1 MGEGRVS
8 ERPDDTFQEDLDP
21 ARTRRGWGA
30 RLGGLF
36 RHRAAGTVPPA
47 APPPAGGGRRWS
59 RAIGWGLGGLVVL
72 FVLYMAVGA
81 FIVHSVDDDPDFAA
95 ATPVQGGSQ
104 AVEIAA
110 ALIERETGG
119 AHRWT
124 ANDPFFLPGWLLDN
138 MPNYQQG
145 IVYALSRFTAEMGD
159 QIGRSRGSSQ
169 MDPDLDRATGL
180 LRYPGTIWLFDLSTS
195 WAPTASS
202 ESQYRAAARA
212 LRSYNQ
218 RVAAGTAPFERRAD
232 NLLQT
237 IDRFAADLGSQSSVI
252 ADHIEQSRGWLI
264 DTQADD
270 IFYATK
276 GRLYAYFLV
285 LRALGRDFEGVIAQ
299 SGATKIWDE
308 MVENLRE
315 AAELRPLVVMNG
327 RADAMFQPNHLA
339 VQGFFLLRA
348 RTQMR
353 ELANVLRN

>member
-1 MGEGRVS
+1 VN
-8 ERPDDTFQEDLDP
+8 ERSDDIFQDDLAP
-21 ARTRRGWGA
+21 ARRGWRA

-36 RHRAAGTVPPA
+36 RRRTTGDVPPA
-47 APPPAGGGRRWS
+47 APVQAGGRRWS
-59 RAIGWGLGGLVVL
+59 RLLGWGIGGLVLL

-81 FIVHSVDDDPDFAA
+81 IIVHAVDDDPDFAPA
-95 ATPVQGGSQ
+95 APVANGSQ

-119 AHRWT
+119 AHGWT
-124 ANDPFFLPGWLLDN
+124 ANDPFFMPGWLLDN

-145 IVYALSRFTAEMGD
+145 IIYALSRFTAEMGD

-169 MDPDLDRATGL
+169 VDPDLDRATGL

-202 ESQYRAAARA
+202 DSQYRAAARA

-252 ADHIEQSRGWLI
+252 ADHIEASRGWLI

-285 LRALGRDFEGVIAQ
+285 LRALGRDFDGVIAQ

-308 MVENLRE
+308 MVDNLRE

-353 ELANVLRN
+353 ELSNVLRN

>member
-1 MGEGRVS
+1 VS
-8 ERPDDTFQEDLDP
+8 ERPDDIFQEDLGP
-21 ARTRRGWGA
+21 APARRGWGA
-30 RLGGLF
+30 RLAGLF
-36 RHRAAGTVPPA
+36 RRRRATGTVPPA
-47 APPPAGGGRRWS
+47 APAQAGGRRWS
-59 RAIGWGLGGLVVL
+59 RALGWGIGGLVVL

-81 FIVHSVDDDPDFAA
+81 FIVHSIDDDPDFAPA
-95 ATPVQGGSQ
+95 VPVANGSQ

-110 ALIERETGG
+110 VLTERETGG

-145 IVYALSRFTAEMGD
+145 IIYALSRFTAEMGD

-169 MDPDLDRATGL
+169 VDPDLDRATGL

-212 LRSYNQ
+212 LRSYND

-252 ADHIEQSRGWLI
+252 ADHIEASRGWLI

-308 MVENLRE
+308 MVDNLRE

-353 ELANVLRN
+353 ELSNVLRN

>member
-1 MGEGRVS
+1 
-8 ERPDDTFQEDLDP
+8 
-21 ARTRRGWGA
+21 
-30 RLGGLF
+30 
-36 RHRAAGTVPPA
+36 
-47 APPPAGGGRRWS
+47 
-59 RAIGWGLGGLVVL
+59 
-72 FVLYMAVGA
+72 MAVGA
-81 FIVHSVDDDPDFAA
+81 FVVHAVDDDPDFA
-95 ATPVQGGSQ
+95 PVAPVAGGSQ

-169 MDPDLDRATGL
+169 VDPELDRATGL

-212 LRSYNQ
+212 LRSYND

-252 ADHIEQSRGWLI
+252 ADHIEASRGWLI

-270 IFYATK
+270 IFYSTK

-308 MVENLRE
+308 MVDNLRE

-353 ELANVLRN
+353 ELSNVLRN

>member
-1 MGEGRVS
+1 MS
-8 ERPDDTFQEDLDP
+8 QRPDDIFQEDLGPEP
-21 ARTRRGWGA
+21 ARRGWRA

-36 RHRAAGTVPPA
+36 RRRRATGGVPPA
-47 APPPAGGGRRWS
+47 APPPAGGRRWS
-59 RAIGWGLGGLVVL
+59 RAVGWGIGGLVLL

-81 FIVHSVDDDPDFAA
+81 FIVHAVDDDPDFAPA
-95 ATPVQGGSQ
+95 APVANGSQ

-119 AHRWT
+119 THRWT

-169 MDPDLDRATGL
+169 VDPELDRATGL

-212 LRSYNQ
+212 LRSYND

-252 ADHIEQSRGWLI
+252 ADHIEASRGWLI

-270 IFYATK
+270 IFYSTK

-308 MVENLRE
+308 MVDNLRE

-353 ELANVLRN
+353 ELSNVLRN

>member
-1 MGEGRVS
+1 MCSTSPRS
-8 ERPDDTFQEDLDP
+8 C
-21 ARTRRGWGA
+21 AARRGWSA

-36 RHRAAGTVPPA
+36 RRRAAGPVPP
-47 APPPAGGGRRWS
+47 PSPAGSRRWP
-59 RAIGWGLGGLVVL
+59 RLVGWGLGGLVVL

-81 FIVHSVDDDPDFAA
+81 FIVHAVDDDPDFAA
-95 ATPVQGGSQ
+95 AAPVQGGSQ

-110 ALIERETGG
+110 ALIEREAGG

-145 IVYALSRFTAEMGD
+145 IIYALSRFTAEMGD

-169 MDPDLDRATGL
+169 VDPELDRATGL

-212 LRSYNQ
+212 LRSYND

-252 ADHIEQSRGWLI
+252 ADHIEASRGWII

-308 MVENLRE
+308 MVDNLRE

-353 ELANVLRN
+353 ELSNVLRN

>member
-1 MGEGRVS
+1 VN
-8 ERPDDTFQEDLDP
+8 ERPDDIFQDDLAP
-21 ARTRRGWGA
+21 ARRGWRA

-36 RHRAAGTVPPA
+36 RRRTTRDVPPA
-47 APPPAGGGRRWS
+47 APPPAGGRRWS
-59 RAIGWGLGGLVVL
+59 RAVGWGIGGLVLL

-81 FIVHSVDDDPDFAA
+81 FIVHAVDDDPDFAPA
-95 ATPVQGGSQ
+95 APVANGSQ
-104 AVEIAA
+104 AVAIAA

-119 AHRWT
+119 AHGWT
-124 ANDPFFLPGWLLDN
+124 ANDPFFMPGWLLDN

-145 IVYALSRFTAEMGD
+145 IIYALSRFTAEMGD

-169 MDPDLDRATGL
+169 VDPDLDRATGL

-202 ESQYRAAARA
+202 DSQYRAAARA
-212 LRSYNQ
+212 LRSYND

-252 ADHIEQSRGWLI
+252 ADHIEASRGWII

-270 IFYATK
+270 IFYSTK

-308 MVENLRE
+308 MVDNLRE

-353 ELANVLRN
+353 ELSNVLRN

>member
-1 MGEGRVS
+1 MS
-8 ERPDDTFQEDLDP
+8 ERPDDTFQEDLAADP
-21 ARTRRGWGA
+21 PPPRRGWGA
-30 RLGGLF
+30 RLRGLF
-36 RHRAAGTVPPA
+36 RRGAPAEAVP
-47 APPPAGGGRRWS
+47 PPPAGARRWS
-59 RAIGWGLGGLVVL
+59 RALAWGIGGLLLL

-81 FIVHSVDDDPDFAA
+81 FIVHAIDDDPDFAVA
-95 ATPVQGGSQ
+95 APVANGSR
-104 AVEIAA
+104 AVDVAV

-119 AHRWT
+119 THRWT

-145 IVYALSRFTAEMGD
+145 IIYALSRFTAEMGD
-159 QIGRSRGSSQ
+159 QLGRSRGSSQ

-202 ESQYRAAARA
+202 ESQYRAAAQA
-212 LRSYNQ
+212 LRRYNE
-218 RVAAGTAPFERRAD
+218 RVATGTAPFERRAD

-252 ADHIEQSRGWLI
+252 ADHIEASRGWLI

-285 LRALGRDFEGVIAQ
+285 LRALGQDFQGVISQ
-299 SGATKIWDE
+299 SGATRIWNE
-308 MVENLRE
+308 MVDNLRE
-315 AAELRPLVVMNG
+315 AAELRPLAVMNG
-327 RADAMFQPNHLA
+327 RPDAMFQPNHLA

-353 ELANVLRN
+353 ELSNVLRN

>member
-1 MGEGRVS
+1 MS
-8 ERPDDTFQEDLDP
+8 ERSDDIFQEDLDP
-21 ARTRRGWGA
+21 APARRGWRA

-36 RHRAAGTVPPA
+36 RRRAAGDGAPPA
-47 APPPAGGGRRWS
+47 APPPAGGRRWS
-59 RAIGWGLGGLVVL
+59 RAVGWGIGGLVLL

-81 FIVHSVDDDPDFAA
+81 FIVHAIDDDPDFTAA
-95 ATPVQGGSQ
+95 APVANGSQ

-145 IVYALSRFTAEMGD
+145 IVYALSRFTSEMGD

-169 MDPDLDRATGL
+169 VDPDLDRATGL

-218 RVAAGTAPFERRAD
+218 QVAAGTAPFERRAD

-252 ADHIEQSRGWLI
+252 ADHIEASRGWLI
-264 DTQADD
+264 DTRADD

-308 MVENLRE
+308 MVDNLRE

-353 ELANVLRN
+353 ELSNVLRN

>member
-1 MGEGRVS
+1 MS
-8 ERPDDTFQEDLDP
+8 ERPDDIFQEDLGP
-21 ARTRRGWGA
+21 APARRGWRA

-36 RHRAAGTVPPA
+36 RRRAADTPPA
-47 APPPAGGGRRWS
+47 APPPSGGRRWS
-59 RAIGWGLGGLVVL
+59 RLLGWGIGGLVVL

-81 FIVHSVDDDPDFAA
+81 FVVHSIDDDPDFAA
-95 ATPVQGGSQ
+95 ATPVANGSQ

-169 MDPDLDRATGL
+169 VDPELDRATGL

-252 ADHIEQSRGWLI
+252 ADHIEASRGWII

-308 MVENLRE
+308 MVDNLRE

-353 ELANVLRN
+353 ELSNVLRN

>member
-1 MGEGRVS
+1 MS
-8 ERPDDTFQEDLDP
+8 KQPDDIFQEDLGP
-21 ARTRRGWGA
+21 APARRGWGA

-36 RHRAAGTVPPA
+36 RRRAAPGTPPP
-47 APPPAGGGRRWS
+47 APPPAAGRRWS
-59 RAIGWGLGGLVVL
+59 RMIGLGLGGLVVL
-72 FVLYMAVGA
+72 FLLYMAVGA
-81 FIVHSVDDDPDFAA
+81 FIVHDIDDDPDFAA
-95 ATPVQGGSQ
+95 AAPVANASQ

-119 AHRWT
+119 AHGWT
-124 ANDPFFLPGWLLDN
+124 ANDPFFMPGWLLDN

-169 MDPDLDRATGL
+169 VDPDLDRATGL

-202 ESQYRAAARA
+202 DSQYRAAARA

-252 ADHIEQSRGWLI
+252 ADHIEASRGWLI

-285 LRALGRDFEGVIAQ
+285 LRALGRDFDGVIAQ

-308 MVENLRE
+308 MVDNLRE

-353 ELANVLRN
+353 ELSNVLRN

>member
-1 MGEGRVS
+1 VS
-8 ERPDDTFQEDLDP
+8 KQPDDIFQEDLGP
-21 ARTRRGWGA
+21 APARRGWGA

-36 RHRAAGTVPPA
+36 RRRAAPGTPPS
-47 APPPAGGGRRWS
+47 APPPALAPAAGRRWS
-59 RAIGWGLGGLVVL
+59 RMIGLGLGGLVVL
-72 FVLYMAVGA
+72 FLLYMAVGA
-81 FIVHSVDDDPDFAA
+81 FIVHDIDDDPDFAA
-95 ATPVQGGSQ
+95 AAPVANSSQ

-119 AHRWT
+119 AHGWT
-124 ANDPFFLPGWLLDN
+124 ANDPFFMPGWLLDN

-169 MDPDLDRATGL
+169 VDPDLDRATGL

-202 ESQYRAAARA
+202 DSQYRAAARA

-252 ADHIEQSRGWLI
+252 ADHIEASRGWLI
-264 DTQADD
+264 DTRADD

-285 LRALGRDFEGVIAQ
+285 LRALGRDFDGVIAQ

-308 MVENLRE
+308 MVDNLRE

>member
-1 MGEGRVS
+1 
-8 ERPDDTFQEDLDP
+8 
-21 ARTRRGWGA
+21 
-30 RLGGLF
+30 
-36 RHRAAGTVPPA
+36 
-47 APPPAGGGRRWS
+47 
-59 RAIGWGLGGLVVL
+59 
-72 FVLYMAVGA
+72 
-81 FIVHSVDDDPDFAA
+81 
-95 ATPVQGGSQ
+95 
-104 AVEIAA
+104 VEIAA
-110 ALIERETGG
+110 ARIERETGG

-145 IVYALSRFTAEMGD
+145 IIYALSRFTAEMGD

-169 MDPDLDRATGL
+169 VDPDLDRATGL

-212 LRSYNQ
+212 LRSYND

-252 ADHIEQSRGWLI
+252 ADHIEASRGWLI

-308 MVENLRE
+308 MVDNLRE

-353 ELANVLRN
+353 ELSNVLRN

>member
-1 MGEGRVS
+1 MSQKPE
-8 ERPDDTFQEDLDP
+8 DTFQEDLAASGVAP
-21 ARTRRGWGA
+21 ARRGWGA

-36 RHRAAGTVPPA
+36 RRRAPAA
-47 APPPAGGGRRWS
+47 APPPVGGGGRWR
-59 RAIGWGLGGLVVL
+59 RTILLGVGGLVIL

-81 FIVHSVDDDPDFAA
+81 FVVHTVDDDPDFAVA
-95 ATPVQGGSQ
+95 SPLANGSK

-110 ALIERETGG
+110 ALIERETGD

-124 ANDPFFLPGWLLDN
+124 ANDPFFLPGSLLDN

-145 IVYALSRFTAEMGD
+145 IIYALSRFTAEMGD

-169 MDPDLDRATGL
+169 VDPDLDRATGL

-212 LRSYNQ
+212 LRSYNE

-237 IDRFAADLGSQSSVI
+237 VDRFAADLGSQSSVI
-252 ADHIEQSRGWLI
+252 ADHIEASRGWLI
-264 DTQADD
+264 DTRADD
-270 IFYATK
+270 IFYSTK

-285 LRALGRDFEGVIAQ
+285 MRALGQDFDGVLAQ
-299 SGATKIWDE
+299 SGATKIWAE
-308 MVENLRE
+308 MVDNLRE
-315 AAELRPLVVMNG
+315 AAELQPLVVMNG

-339 VQGFFLLRA
+339 AQGFFLLRA

-353 ELANVLRN
+353 ELSNVLRN